1 MKTLAMGAVTALLSI
16 FSTGCATNTA
26 YRQALDDRDSEI
38 RGLREERSNLKNQ
51 LRDLQNQTVSLETA
65 LSEANSR
72 LARQPDPVVPAA
84 PPRVHSEL
92 ENLGIT
98 TSQRNGATVITVPSQ
113 ITFPSGKAELTKSG
127 REAIAA
133 VARVLQQ
140 DFPNANYWI
149 EGHTDSDPIV
159 KSRFPTNRDL
169 SLARAMAVLHA
180 LVEDAGLS
188 DERFIVVGWGE
199 YQPIASNDSDANKSR
214 NRRVEIVVNRPK

>member
-1 MKTLAMGAVTALLSI
+1 MGAVTALLLI
-16 FSTGCATNTA
+16 FSMGCATNTA
-26 YRQALDDRDSEI
+26 YRQALNDRDTEI
-38 RGLREERSNLKNQ
+38 RGLREERSSLKNQ
-51 LRDLQNQTVSLETA
+51 LRDLQNQATSLETA
-65 LSEANSR
+65 LSEANAR
-72 LARQPDPVVPAA
+72 LARQPEPVIPAA

-127 REAIAA
+127 REAIGA

-140 DFPNANYWI
+140 DYPDGDYWI

-180 LVEDAGLS
+180 LVEDAGLPDDS
-188 DERFIVVGWGE
+188 FIVVGWGE
-199 YQPIASNDSDANKSR
+199 YQPLVANNSDANKAK
-214 NRRVEIVVNRPK
+214 NRRVEIVVNRPQ